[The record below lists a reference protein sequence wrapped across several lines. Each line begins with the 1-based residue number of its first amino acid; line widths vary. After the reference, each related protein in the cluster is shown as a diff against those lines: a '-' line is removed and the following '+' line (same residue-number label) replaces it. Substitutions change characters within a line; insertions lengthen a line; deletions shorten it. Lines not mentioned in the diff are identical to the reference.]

1 MASESFRIEKKM
13 IRHQKYR
20 EMANFVKAD
29 FHIFQ
34 TITNRFSWSKYDEN
48 ENRQRFS
55 TDHTSR
61 SKMVYD
67 SFNGYVVFWML

>member
-1 MASESFRIEKKM
+1 M

-34 TITNRFSWSKYDEN
+34 TITNRFYN
-48 ENRQRFS
+48 GIRQIILREV
-55 TDHTSR
+55 
-61 SKMVYD
+61 KWYMMVLMD
-67 SFNGYVVFWML
+67 M